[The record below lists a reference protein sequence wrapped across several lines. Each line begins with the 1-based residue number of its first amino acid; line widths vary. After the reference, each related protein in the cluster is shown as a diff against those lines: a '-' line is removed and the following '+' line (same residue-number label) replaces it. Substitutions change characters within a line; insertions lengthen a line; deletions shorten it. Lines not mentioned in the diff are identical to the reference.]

1 MPKKVAI
8 VRCDTY
14 NVEDVKCALEKGINL
29 LGFEFP
35 AFNRVL
41 LKPNLLMKK
50 SLEEAVTTHPSVV
63 EAVIRIIQEKANEI
77 IIADS
82 PGGPYTKR
90 RLEAIYQAA
99 GLKDLESYKK
109 VILNYDTSFKEV
121 QLKKSILKKI
131 SFISPYFEADGL
143 INLPK
148 LKTHRMAVY
157 TGAVKNLFGLVP
169 GGQKAELHFRLQEV
183 EKFMEMLLDIYYTAN
198 PVLNIMD
205 AIVGMEGEGPSAGK
219 PRSLGLI
226 LISQD
231 AVALD
236 FVACKIIGLQ
246 TKDVPL
252 LNVAK
257 TKGLLDPDDIEIVGE
272 KLEEVAVGNFD
283 VPLRPEISFVRGR
296 APNFVSR
303 FINDLLTP
311 RPVFNRDVCIGC
323 AECFNA
329 CPAQAIE
336 MRSRKAYV
344 DLEKCIRCYCCHE
357 LCPAKAITIR
367 RSFLFEKILK

>member
-1 MPKKVAI
+1 MHRVAI

-14 NVEDVKCALEKGINL
+14 NVDDVKEALEKGISL
-29 LGFEFP
+29 LGFKFP
-35 AFNRVL
+35 KLNKVL

-50 SLEEAVTTHPSVV
+50 RPDEAVTTHPAVV
-63 EAVIRIIQEKANEI
+63 EATVKIVQERVDKI

-90 RLEAIYQAA
+90 RLEAIYQTS
-99 GLKDLESYKK
+99 GLKELEKYEK
-109 VILNYDTSFKEV
+109 VSLNYDVSFKEA
-121 QLKKSILKKI
+121 QLERSILKKI
-131 SFISPYFEADGL
+131 SLISPYFESDAL
-143 INLPK
+143 INISK

-183 EKFMEMLLDIYYTAN
+183 DKFMEMLLDIYSATK
-198 PVLNIMD
+198 PILNIMD

-219 PRSLGLI
+219 PRSLGLL

-236 FVACKIIGLQ
+236 FVACKIIGLEI
-246 TKDVPL
+246 KDVPL
-252 LNVAK
+252 LNVAMN
-257 TKGLLDPDDIEIVGE
+257 KGLLNPDDIEIVGE
-272 KLEEVAVGNFD
+272 EIDNVRVKDFK
-283 VPLRPEISFVRGR
+283 VPLRPEISFIRGR
-296 APNFVSR
+296 APS
-303 FINDLLTP
+303 FIANVINKLLTP
-311 RPVFNRDVCIGC
+311 KPVFDKKACIGC

-344 DLEKCIRCYCCHE
+344 DLKKCIRCYCCHE
-357 LCPAKAITIR
+357 LCPAKAIAIK

>member
-1 MPKKVAI
+1 MHRVAI
-8 VRCDTY
+8 VRCNTY
-14 NVEDVKCALEKGINL
+14 NVDDIKKALEKGIDL
-29 LGFEFP
+29 LGFEFTRL
-35 AFNRVL
+35 NKVL

-50 SLEEAVTTHPSVV
+50 RPEEAVTTHPAVV
-63 EAVIRIIQEKANEI
+63 EAVVKIIQEKTNEI

-90 RLEAIYQAA
+90 RLEAVYQAA
-99 GLKDLESYKK
+99 GLKELEKYKK
-109 VILNYDTSFKEV
+109 VTLNYDTSSKEI
-121 QLKKSILKKI
+121 QLDRSILKKI
-131 SFISPYFEADGL
+131 SFISPYFEVDSL

-183 EKFMEMLLDIYYTAN
+183 DKFMEMLLDIYSTAK
-198 PVLNIMD
+198 PILNIMD

-219 PRSLGLI
+219 PRSLGLL

-231 AVALD
+231 AIALD
-236 FVACKIIGLQ
+236 FVACKIIGLEI
-246 TKDVPL
+246 KDVPL

-257 TKGLLDPDDIEIVGE
+257 SKGLLNPDEIEIVGE
-272 KLEEVAVGNFD
+272 TLEEVAVNNFK

-296 APNFVSR
+296 FPNFIAKIISD
-303 FINDLLTP
+303 ILTP
-311 RPVFNRDVCIGC
+311 RPVFDRNICIGC

-336 MRSRKAYV
+336 LRSRKAYI
-344 DLEKCIRCYCCHE
+344 DLKKCIRCYCCHE
-357 LCPAKAITIR
+357 LCPAKAITIK